1 MTPEILTMLDGG
13 IGVLCL
19 VQLRA
24 LVVEL
29 RALTSRVDHIERTLS
44 PPPPAVAAV
53 VAA

>member
-1 MTPEILTMLDGG
+1 MTPEILTMLDSG

-29 RALTSRVDHIERTLS
+29 RSLTLRVDRVEQTLS
-44 PPPPAVAAV
+44 PPPPPAVAS

>member
-29 RALTSRVDHIERTLS
+29 RALTLRVDRVERTLAPV
-44 PPPPAVAAV
+44 PPVAA
-53 VAA
+53 AA